1 MCAHSD
7 ELAGGVRGDVLAL
20 CVDFEGSSDKE
31 GFAAAAARLRS
42 EGMRMLMVHR
52 LRETVPESMLR
63 QGIEYVPRDGLRPRA
78 PRGQE
83 VVDVCFVLD
92 LTASMGHIIDA
103 CKAHVAA
110 IIRGLL
116 SELEVGEL
124 RVAFVGYRDWGERN
138 NAAHPRVV
146 ALPFVGH
153 AGAEALAER
162 IGRESAYG
170 GADMAEDVLSGMEA
184 ARDLE
189 WRGDV
194 RVCLFIADA
203 PAHGWTGWA
212 ATPARRRRH
221 RRASPPSGSL
231 HARAVVH
238 HPASLCDAT
247 TPPALCPVSGTTAR
261 TRLTTS
267 RTAAAPTRGGSPF
280 RAWCFSSPTTRAST

>member
-1 MCAHSD
+1 M
-7 ELAGGVRGDVLAL
+7 
-20 CVDFEGSSDKE
+20 
-31 GFAAAAARLRS
+31 
-42 EGMRMLMVHR
+42 
-52 LRETVPESMLR
+52 
-63 QGIEYVPRDGLRPRA
+63 
-78 PRGQE
+78 
-83 VVDVCFVLD
+83 DVCFVLD

-153 AGAEALAER
+153 AGVEAFAER
-162 IGRESAYG
+162 IGRESAHG

-203 PAHGWTGWA
+203 PAHGWTGYDGLYGSDDFPDGCCPDQRGKSLPGVVLQLA
-212 ATPARRRRH
+212 DDKGVDLIVCKLNDSTDHMERRCFAPAYPEEH
-221 RRASPPSGSL
+221 KGS
-231 HARAVVH
+231 A
-238 HPASLCDAT
+238 
-247 TPPALCPVSGTTAR
+247 
-261 TRLTTS
+261 
-267 RTAAAPTRGGSPF
+267 
-280 RAWCFSSPTTRAST
+280 